1 MNEIK
6 LAELLEEKLKSERLD
21 DDVPEK
27 YIVNDWFVFMI
38 TSLFKYHEAILQD
51 HNVMELSLD
60 DIIFL
65 IESYFEKR
73 QRKRKL
79 NQKKLRSFIHST
91 DKYRVLEDLILLL
104 ILGLKISEC
113 FVRLINNHREP
124 GEILIIESDENRVR
138 RAMDYGT
145 VLPEQEY
152 DRNIEKLFENIK
164 NYAIP
169 AAAID
174 AQVKNVDSVIRKSI
188 RRI

>member
-1 MNEIK
+1 M
-6 LAELLEEKLKSERLD
+6 
-21 DDVPEK
+21 
-27 YIVNDWFVFMI
+27 
-38 TSLFKYHEAILQD
+38 
-51 HNVMELSLD
+51 
-60 DIIFL
+60 
-65 IESYFEKR
+65 
-73 QRKRKL
+73 
-79 NQKKLRSFIHST
+79 
-91 DKYRVLEDLILLL
+91 L

-138 RAMDYGT
+138 RAMDYET
-145 VLPEQEY
+145 VLPQQEY

-164 NYAIP
+164 NYAVQ